1 MNDAWL
7 QPWHG
12 LVSAFPF
19 EWAEYGFMRLALL
32 AVLLM
37 APLLGALGTVV
48 VANRLAFFSEA
59 VGHAAFTGIA
69 IGVLLGLGQP
79 MVSMVGFALLL
90 TLAIAWVRRRGGLS
104 SDTAI
109 GLVMAFT
116 VSLGIVIL
124 SRGGDFARYTNFL
137 IGDMLGVTAGDIAAL
152 GVLAVVVLALF
163 LVFFNRLLL
172 SSVSPVLA
180 RSRARNPVA
189 AELLFAAMLAVVVT
203 FSLPWIG
210 ILVINALLILPA
222 ATARN
227 LARNTAQFFGWAIA
241 VSLVSGVAGLVVSFY
256 ASTATGATIVLVA
269 MCLYLVTLALRGVV
283 GRARAQ

>member
-1 MNDAWL
+1 MSGVCL
-7 QPWHG
+7 ESWHRA
-12 LVSAFPF
+12 VSLLPF
-19 EWAEYGFMRLALL
+19 EWTGYEFMRLALL
-32 AVLLM
+32 AVLLI

-69 IGVLLGLGQP
+69 LGVILGFANPLW
-79 MVSMVGFALLL
+79 SMIGFALLL

-137 IGDMLGVTAGDIAAL
+137 IGDMLGVTPGDVAGLA
-152 GVLAVVVLALF
+152 VLAAVVLVLF
-163 LVFFNRLLL
+163 LAFFNRLLL
-172 SSVSPVLA
+172 ASVSPALA
-180 RSRARNPVA
+180 RSRVRRPGA

-203 FSLPWIG
+203 CSLPWIG

-222 ATARN
+222 AAARN
-227 LARNTAQFFGWAIA
+227 LAGSTAGFFGWAVA
-241 VSLVSGVAGLVVSFY
+241 LALVAGVAGLVVSFY
-256 ASTATGATIVLVA
+256 TSTATGATIVLVA
-269 MCLYLVTLALRGVV
+269 MGLYLLTFLLRG
-283 GRARAQ
+283 RATRAAR